1 MSFTDLERGLS
12 TPPLS
17 PNQHQRERDLAKYST
32 DGNGIPFPIPA
43 PRSSSS
49 SVETSGSPHFPPF
62 TISSSSPPVRLP
74 SGMQVTRGNSRDSI
88 GLGLQNQ
95 LQQHQQQLFQQQQQQ
110 QRRPLSNVH
119 LPYPP
124 PVSPPNSK
132 DNMKNKSPIAHHS
145 RFVDE
150 NTRIDTPRPTLTPT
164 TAADAAAAAER
175 IGSPEEDQN
184 VPSTTTTTTTSST
197 TTTTTVPPRSP
208 QSVLTSFQGGSQ
220 SNNYNNRVL
229 GNNYNNR
236 VLGNNNSNHQRQ
248 VLSPPTSPPQSSP
261 LNQQYQGFIRVDN
274 RGPHDSGATSMS
286 ATSSSSGVGAPSSA
300 RVPKSSNRIDTYQHE
315 GVSIDIDPSTTHQQ
329 QAAASS
335 SSSSSST
342 AVVTTSSVFPTSST
356 ALQEQELDYNLM
368 VRHLSQQ
375 IFNISS
381 NIAVLE
387 RLVPCLGQRHK
398 DTVEMRAGLHAVL
411 DGTHELV
418 KSAHGL
424 VKVLARYHQPPS
436 IPHSGVG
443 IGMRSQQQRQ
453 QRVEMSSWQKKVL
466 VSRRQTHQ
474 KLTKDLALVSKDFQ
488 VLQREAIEAE
498 RCQVAILRRLSS
510 SASMRRLS
518 QRRSDLMDLS
528 PEEIQAL
535 GNSQGSN
542 SSGTSHGLSNTSFP
556 GLQVFHHDRELSVQ
570 EEALLKE
577 LLAMDGELA
586 MQENILQER
595 ESEIRKI
602 EVGMVEVLDVM
613 KELGTLVHEQRGGV
627 DFLQDNIMQ
636 ARGRIQQGQQEIVKA
651 SEHQRKYREKM
662 CYLLMIASTVGAIVM
677 LAFVST

>member
-1 MSFTDLERGLS
+1 
-12 TPPLS
+12 
-17 PNQHQRERDLAKYST
+17 
-32 DGNGIPFPIPA
+32 
-43 PRSSSS
+43 
-49 SVETSGSPHFPPF
+49 
-62 TISSSSPPVRLP
+62 
-74 SGMQVTRGNSRDSI
+74 
-88 GLGLQNQ
+88 
-95 LQQHQQQLFQQQQQQ
+95 
-110 QRRPLSNVH
+110 
-119 LPYPP
+119 
-124 PVSPPNSK
+124 
-132 DNMKNKSPIAHHS
+132 MKNKSPIAHHS

-164 TAADAAAAAER
+164 TAADAAAAVER
-175 IGSPEEDQN
+175 IGSPEEDQS

-197 TTTTTVPPRSP
+197 TTTTTVLPRSP

-229 GNNYNNR
+229 GNN
-236 VLGNNNSNHQRQ
+236 NNNQQRQ
-248 VLSPPTSPPQSSP
+248 VLSPPTSPPQFSPQSSP
-261 LNQQYQGFIRVDN
+261 LSQQYRGFIRVDN

-286 ATSSSSGVGAPSSA
+286 ATSSSSGVGGPSSV

-315 GVSIDIDPSTTHQQ
+315 GVSIDIDPSTTQQQ

-335 SSSSSST
+335 SSSSSA
-342 AVVTTSSVFPTSST
+342 AVVTTSSVFPTSSS
-356 ALQEQELDYNLM
+356 ALQEQELDYDLM

-443 IGMRSQQQRQ
+443 IGIRSQQQRQ
-453 QRVEMSSWQKKVL
+453 QQVEMSSWQKKVL
-466 VSRRQTHQ
+466 MSRRQTHQ
-474 KLTKDLALVSKDFQ
+474 RLTKDLALVSKDFQ

-528 PEEIQAL
+528 SEEIQAL
-535 GNSQGSN
+535 GNSQGS
-542 SSGTSHGLSNTSFP
+542 SSSRTSHGLSNTSFP

-636 ARGRIQQGQQEIVKA
+636 ARGRIQQGHQEIVKA

>member
-1 MSFTDLERGLS
+1 M
-12 TPPLS
+12 
-17 PNQHQRERDLAKYST
+17 
-32 DGNGIPFPIPA
+32 
-43 PRSSSS
+43 
-49 SVETSGSPHFPPF
+49 
-62 TISSSSPPVRLP
+62 
-74 SGMQVTRGNSRDSI
+74 
-88 GLGLQNQ
+88 
-95 LQQHQQQLFQQQQQQ
+95 

-119 LPYPP
+119 APYPP
-124 PVSPPNSK
+124 PVSSPNSK
-132 DNMKNKSPIAHHS
+132 DNMKKKSPIAHHS

-164 TAADAAAAAER
+164 TAADAAVVAAASER
-175 IGSPEEDQN
+175 IGSPEEES
-184 VPSTTTTTTTSST
+184 VSST
-197 TTTTTVPPRSP
+197 ATTTTVLPRSP
-208 QSVLTSFQGGSQ
+208 QSLSTSFQSGNHGS
-220 SNNYNNRVL
+220 
-229 GNNYNNR
+229 NYNNR
-236 VLGNNNSNHQRQ
+236 VLGNNNNQQ
-248 VLSPPTSPPQSSP
+248 KQILSSPTSPPQFSPQSSP
-261 LNQQYQGFIRVDN
+261 MKQQYRGFIRVDN
-274 RGPHDSGATSMS
+274 REPHDSGATSMS
-286 ATSSSSGVGAPSSA
+286 ATSSSLGVGGSSSA
-300 RVPKSSNRIDTYQHE
+300 RAPNSSNRIDNYQHE
-315 GVSIDIDPSTTHQQ
+315 GVSIDIEPSTTQQ

-335 SSSSSST
+335 LSSSSSAT
-342 AVVTTSSVFPTSST
+342 AVINPPSAFPTSSS
-356 ALQEQELDYNLM
+356 ALQEQELDYDLM

-398 DTVEMRAGLHAVL
+398 DTIEMRASLHAVL
-411 DGTHELV
+411 DGTQELV

-436 IPHSGVG
+436 IPHSGIG
-443 IGMRSQQQRQ
+443 IGMRSQQQMQ
-453 QRVEMSSWQKKVL
+453 QRVELSSWQKVL

-474 KLTKDLALVSKDFQ
+474 RLTKDLALVSKDFQ

-535 GNSQGSN
+535 GNSKGS
-542 SSGTSHGLSNTSFP
+542 SSSTSHGLSNTSFP
-556 GLQVFHHDRELSVQ
+556 GLQVLHHDRELSVQ

-586 MQENILQER
+586 MQESILQER

-636 ARGRIQQGQQEIVKA
+636 VRGRIQQGQQEIVKA
-651 SEHQRKYREKM
+651 SEHQRKSREKL

>member
-1 MSFTDLERGLS
+1 MSFTDLERGLR
-12 TPPLS
+12 TPPVS
-17 PNQHQRERDLAKYST
+17 PPQQQRERDLTKYST
-32 DGNGIPFPIPA
+32 NGNGIPFPIPV
-43 PRSSSS
+43 PRLSSS
-49 SVETSGSPHFPPF
+49 SVETSSSPHSPPF
-62 TISSSSPPVRLP
+62 TTSSSQPPVRLP

-95 LQQHQQQLFQQQQQQ
+95 SQQHQQQPFQQQQQ

-119 LPYPP
+119 SPYPP

-132 DNMKNKSPIAHHS
+132 DNMKKNKSPIAHHS

-175 IGSPEEDQN
+175 IGSPEEDQS
-184 VPSTTTTTTTSST
+184 VSSTTTTTTTSST
-197 TTTTTVPPRSP
+197 TTTTTVMPRSP
-208 QSVLTSFQGGSQ
+208 QSVLTSFQSGNQ
-220 SNNYNNRVL
+220 
-229 GNNYNNR
+229 GNNYSNR
-236 VLGNNNSNHQRQ
+236 VLGNNNSNQQRQ
-248 VLSPPTSPPQSSP
+248 VLSPPTSPAQFSPQSSP
-261 LNQQYQGFIRVDN
+261 LNQHYRGFIRVDN

-286 ATSSSSGVGAPSSA
+286 ATYSSGVSGPSSA
-300 RVPKSSNRIDTYQHE
+300 RAPNSSNRIDTYEHE
-315 GVSIDIDPSTTHQQ
+315 GVSIDIDPSTTQQ
-329 QAAASS
+329 QQPAASFSSPSSSATAVSS
-335 SSSSSST
+335 SS
-342 AVVTTSSVFPTSST
+342 AFPTSSS
-356 ALQEQELDYNLM
+356 ALQEQELDYDLM

-398 DTVEMRAGLHAVL
+398 DTVEMRASLHAVL
-411 DGTHELV
+411 DGTQELV

-424 VKVLARYHQPPS
+424 VKVLAR
-436 IPHSGVG
+436 
-443 IGMRSQQQRQ
+443 
-453 QRVEMSSWQKKVL
+453 
-466 VSRRQTHQ
+466 
-474 KLTKDLALVSKDFQ
+474 LTKDLALVSKDFQ

-535 GNSQGSN
+535 GSSQGGS

-556 GLQVFHHDRELSVQ
+556 GLQVLHHDRELSVQ

-602 EVGMVEVLDVM
+602 EIGMVEVLDVM

>member
-12 TPPLS
+12 TPPIS
-17 PNQHQRERDLAKYST
+17 PDQHQRDPMKYSI
-32 DGNGIPFPIPA
+32 NIPA
-43 PRSSSS
+43 SPPNSSA
-49 SVETSGSPHFPPF
+49 TRGNAQLPPF
-62 TISSSSPPVRLP
+62 MSSSSPPPARLP
-74 SGMQVTRGNSRDSI
+74 SGLQVTRGNSRDSI
-88 GLGLQNQ
+88 GLGLGLQNP
-95 LQQHQQQLFQQQQQQ
+95 LQQQRQPTETSPLLQQQRG
-110 QRRPLSNVH
+110 RRPLSNNNNNVPH
-119 LPYPP
+119 PPSSPP
-124 PVSPPNSK
+124 PSSR
-132 DNMKNKSPIAHHS
+132 DNNNKRSSKSPIAQHS

-164 TAADAAAAAER
+164 TAGAVSVVVAAASSSSGSGER
-175 IGSPEEDQN
+175 IGSPAT
-184 VPSTTTTTTTSST
+184 SSSSITTTG
-197 TTTTTVPPRSP
+197 VPLRSP
-208 QSVLTSFQGGSQ
+208 QSVSTSFQSGNQ
-220 SNNYNNRVL
+220 NSNYS
-229 GNNYNNR
+229 NR
-236 VLGNNNSNHQRQ
+236 VLGNNNNRQ
-248 VLSPPTSPPQSSP
+248 VLSPPTSPPQFSPQSSP
-261 LNQQYQGFIRVDN
+261 LNQQYRGFIRVDN
-274 RGPHDSGATSMS
+274 RGSHDPGATTTNSMTVG
-286 ATSSSSGVGAPSSA
+286 AGAAAMNSGVGNGGPSASASMTA
-300 RVPKSSNRIDTYQHE
+300 RVPNSSNGIDTFQHE
-315 GVSIDIDPSTTHQQ
+315 GISTAIEPSN
-329 QAAASS
+329 
-335 SSSSSST
+335 SST
-342 AVVTTSSVFPTSST
+342 SSAFPTSSS
-356 ALQEQELDYNLM
+356 ALQEQELDYDLM

-398 DTVEMRAGLHAVL
+398 DTAEMRASLHAVL
-411 DGTHELV
+411 DGTQELV

-436 IPHSGVG
+436 IPHSGIG
-443 IGMRSQQQRQ
+443 IGVRSQQQIQ
-453 QRVEMSSWQKKVL
+453 QQQVELTSWQKKVL

-474 KLTKDLALVSKDFQ
+474 RLTKDLALVSKDFQ

-518 QRRSDLMDLS
+518 LRSDLMDLS
-528 PEEIQAL
+528 SEEIQAGAL
-535 GNSQGSN
+535 SNNSDNGQGS
-542 SSGTSHGLSNTSFP
+542 SSIRYSHGGGINNTSFP
-556 GLQVFHHDRELSVQ
+556 GLQLQHDRELSIQ

-586 MQENILQER
+586 MQETILQER

-602 EVGMVEVLDVM
+602 EEGMVQVLDVM

-651 SEHQRKYREKM
+651 SEHQRRSREKL
-662 CYLLMIASTVGAIVM
+662 CYIIMVVSTVGAIVM

>member
-1 MSFTDLERGLS
+1 MSFTDLERGLR
-12 TPPLS
+12 TPPVS
-17 PNQHQRERDLAKYST
+17 PPQQQRERDLTKYST
-32 DGNGIPFPIPA
+32 NGNGIPFPIPV
-43 PRSSSS
+43 PRLSSS
-49 SVETSGSPHFPPF
+49 SVETSSSPHSPPF
-62 TISSSSPPVRLP
+62 TTSSSQPPVRLP

-95 LQQHQQQLFQQQQQQ
+95 SQQHQQQPFQQQQQ

-119 LPYPP
+119 SPYPP

-132 DNMKNKSPIAHHS
+132 DNMKKNKSPIAHHS

-175 IGSPEEDQN
+175 IGSPEEDQIM
-184 VPSTTTTTTTSST
+184 
-197 TTTTTVPPRSP
+197 PRSP
-208 QSVLTSFQGGSQ
+208 QSLLTSFQSGNQ
-220 SNNYNNRVL
+220 
-229 GNNYNNR
+229 GNNYSNR
-236 VLGNNNSNHQRQ
+236 VLGNNNSNQQRQ
-248 VLSPPTSPPQSSP
+248 VLSPPTSPAQFSPQSSP
-261 LNQQYQGFIRVDN
+261 LNQHYRGFIRVDN

-286 ATSSSSGVGAPSSA
+286 ATYSSGVSGPSSA
-300 RVPKSSNRIDTYQHE
+300 RAPNSSNRIDTYEHE
-315 GVSIDIDPSTTHQQ
+315 GASIDIDPSTTQQ
-329 QAAASS
+329 QQPAASFSSPS
-335 SSSSSST
+335 SSAT
-342 AVVTTSSVFPTSST
+342 AVSTSSAFPTSSS
-356 ALQEQELDYNLM
+356 ALQEQELDYDLM

-398 DTVEMRAGLHAVL
+398 DTVEMRASLHAVL
-411 DGTHELV
+411 DGTQELV

-443 IGMRSQQQRQ
+443 IGIRSQQQMQ
-453 QRVEMSSWQKKVL
+453 QKVELSSWQKKVL

-474 KLTKDLALVSKDFQ
+474 RLTKDLALVSKDFQ

-535 GNSQGSN
+535 GSSQGGS

-556 GLQVFHHDRELSVQ
+556 GLQVLHHDRELSVQ

-586 MQENILQER
+586 MQESILQER
-595 ESEIRKI
+595 EFEIRKI
-602 EVGMVEVLDVM
+602 EIGMVEVLDVM

>member
-1 MSFTDLERGLS
+1 MSGTF
-12 TPPLS
+12 
-17 PNQHQRERDLAKYST
+17 
-32 DGNGIPFPIPA
+32 
-43 PRSSSS
+43 
-49 SVETSGSPHFPPF
+49 
-62 TISSSSPPVRLP
+62 
-74 SGMQVTRGNSRDSI
+74 
-88 GLGLQNQ
+88 
-95 LQQHQQQLFQQQQQQ
+95 
-110 QRRPLSNVH
+110 
-119 LPYPP
+119 
-124 PVSPPNSK
+124 
-132 DNMKNKSPIAHHS
+132 
-145 RFVDE
+145 
-150 NTRIDTPRPTLTPT
+150 
-164 TAADAAAAAER
+164 
-175 IGSPEEDQN
+175 
-184 VPSTTTTTTTSST
+184 
-197 TTTTTVPPRSP
+197 
-208 QSVLTSFQGGSQ
+208 
-220 SNNYNNRVL
+220 
-229 GNNYNNR
+229 
-236 VLGNNNSNHQRQ
+236 
-248 VLSPPTSPPQSSP
+248 
-261 LNQQYQGFIRVDN
+261 
-274 RGPHDSGATSMS
+274 
-286 ATSSSSGVGAPSSA
+286 SSGVGGLSSA
-300 RVPKSSNRIDTYQHE
+300 RAPNSSNRIDTYQQE
-315 GVSIDIDPSTTHQQ
+315 GASIDIDPSTTQQ

-335 SSSSSST
+335 SSPSSPAT
-342 AVVTTSSVFPTSST
+342 AGTTSSAFPTSSS
-356 ALQEQELDYNLM
+356 ALQEQELDYDLM

-398 DTVEMRAGLHAVL
+398 DTVEMRASLHAVL
-411 DGTHELV
+411 DGTQELV

-443 IGMRSQQQRQ
+443 IGIRSQQQMQ
-453 QRVEMSSWQKKVL
+453 QKVELSSWQKKVL

-474 KLTKDLALVSKDFQ
+474 RLTKDLALVSKDFQ

-535 GNSQGSN
+535 GKIQGSS

-556 GLQVFHHDRELSVQ
+556 GLQVLHHDRELSVQ

-577 LLAMDGELA
+577 LLAMDGELV

>member
-1 MSFTDLERGLS
+1 
-12 TPPLS
+12 
-17 PNQHQRERDLAKYST
+17 
-32 DGNGIPFPIPA
+32 
-43 PRSSSS
+43 
-49 SVETSGSPHFPPF
+49 
-62 TISSSSPPVRLP
+62 
-74 SGMQVTRGNSRDSI
+74 
-88 GLGLQNQ
+88 
-95 LQQHQQQLFQQQQQQ
+95 
-110 QRRPLSNVH
+110 
-119 LPYPP
+119 
-124 PVSPPNSK
+124 
-132 DNMKNKSPIAHHS
+132 
-145 RFVDE
+145 
-150 NTRIDTPRPTLTPT
+150 
-164 TAADAAAAAER
+164 
-175 IGSPEEDQN
+175 
-184 VPSTTTTTTTSST
+184 
-197 TTTTTVPPRSP
+197 
-208 QSVLTSFQGGSQ
+208 
-220 SNNYNNRVL
+220 
-229 GNNYNNR
+229 
-236 VLGNNNSNHQRQ
+236 
-248 VLSPPTSPPQSSP
+248 
-261 LNQQYQGFIRVDN
+261 
-274 RGPHDSGATSMS
+274 
-286 ATSSSSGVGAPSSA
+286 
-300 RVPKSSNRIDTYQHE
+300 
-315 GVSIDIDPSTTHQQ
+315 
-329 QAAASS
+329 
-335 SSSSSST
+335 
-342 AVVTTSSVFPTSST
+342 
-356 ALQEQELDYNLM
+356 M

-398 DTVEMRAGLHAVL
+398 DTVEMRASLHAVL
-411 DGTHELV
+411 DGTQELV

-436 IPHSGVG
+436 IPHSG
-443 IGMRSQQQRQ
+443 
-453 QRVEMSSWQKKVL
+453 KVL

-474 KLTKDLALVSKDFQ
+474 RLTKDLALVSKDFQ

-535 GNSQGSN
+535 GS
-542 SSGTSHGLSNTSFP
+542 
-556 GLQVFHHDRELSVQ
+556 
-570 EEALLKE
+570 K

-586 MQENILQER
+586 MQESILQER

-602 EVGMVEVLDVM
+602 EIGMVEVLDVM